1 MYNEKKER
9 RDEYEAVCNVIRA
22 FAESIS
28 FGYFMAVWL
37 MSAVVLMLLN
47 YLTVNSRILEFLIKS
62 TWGVFLF
69 LVPVCPQN
77 LVFRYGRENCRL
89 FIRVLAVMMIGLY
102 GIAFFSV

>member
-1 MYNEKKER
+1 MNMKRFAMLSER
-9 RDEYEAVCNVIRA
+9 LQ
-22 FAESIS
+22 ESIS

-89 FIRVLAVMMIGLY
+89 FIRVSGCDDDRALW
-102 GIAFFSV
+102 IAFFSV

>member
-1 MYNEKKER
+1 MNMKRFAMLSER
-9 RDEYEAVCNVIRA
+9 LQ
-22 FAESIS
+22 ESIS

-89 FIRVLAVMMIGLY
+89 FIRVLAVMMIWLY

>member
-1 MYNEKKER
+1 MNMKRFAMLSER
-9 RDEYEAVCNVIRA
+9 LQ
-22 FAESIS
+22 ESIS

-69 LVPVCPQN
+69 L
-77 LVFRYGRENCRL
+77 YGRENCRL